1 MNSLVMTKAQLT
13 VLLDTLQAPSA
24 VISVGTLPALTA
36 AQYTE
41 ILARLLEDGVIDS
54 RGGAF
59 VPDRAVAQRLA
70 PMLGAGRTM
79 LYCCRE
85 RDRVVFNAS
94 VYFAGGEIAVLRED
108 GADSVSLLSIDSC
121 EDLEL
126 LLPEPGEWAGQ
137 EISYTLLASSHAVT
151 HRAFLTPDGGFDVR
165 ERRFV
170 PGSGTEENEFS
181 CSAGEYREL
190 RSEMIREVRHAAGG

>member
-36 AQYTE
+36 EQYTE

-59 VPDRAVAQRLA
+59 VPDRAVMQRLA
-70 PMLGAGRTM
+70 PMLGAGRTL

-108 GADSVSLLSIDSC
+108 GVDSVSLLSIDSC

-151 HRAFLTPDGGFDVR
+151 HRAFLMPDGGFDVR

-190 RSEMIREVRHAAGG
+190 RSEMIREVHHAAGG